1 MTEFEYKT
9 LSIDSKETEHS
20 KEDKMMKKVNQ
31 ACEKLNRRLGISVE
45 LPNPK
50 KKALKTAAACNLVV
64 GAGLVA
70 AGIFFPS
77 KSCALLGG
85 ISVISSVVLRKES
98 KHKNHES
105 EGVREHK
112 NPA

>member
-1 MTEFEYKT
+1 M
-9 LSIDSKETEHS
+9 IKE
-20 KEDKMMKKVNQ
+20 VNR
-31 ACEKLNRRLGISVE
+31 ACEKLNDTLGISVE

-70 AGIFFPS
+70 AGILFTS

-85 ISVISSVVLRKES
+85 IGVISSAVLKKES
-98 KHKNHES
+98 RNKTHES
-105 EGVREHK
+105 
-112 NPA
+112 

>member
-1 MTEFEYKT
+1 M
-9 LSIDSKETEHS
+9 IKE
-20 KEDKMMKKVNQ
+20 VNQ
-31 ACEKLNRRLGISVE
+31 ACEKLNGRLGISVE

-70 AGIFFPS
+70 AGILFPS
-77 KSCALLGG
+77 KSCTFLGG

-98 KHKNHES
+98 KNKNHES
-105 EGVREHK
+105 
-112 NPA
+112 

>member
-1 MTEFEYKT
+1 M
-9 LSIDSKETEHS
+9 IKE
-20 KEDKMMKKVNQ
+20 VNQ
-31 ACEKLNRRLGISVE
+31 ACEKLNNTLGISVE

-50 KKALKTAAACNLVV
+50 KKALKTVAACNLVV

-70 AGIFFPS
+70 AGILFTS

-98 KHKNHES
+98 KNKTHKS
-105 EGVREHK
+105 
-112 NPA
+112 